1 MNIFMME
8 YINNNDE
15 YNIYIYEYMHI
26 SYIYWIYYIQL
37 SQRINEEHIHQ
48 YSNIEIS
55 GLVIPHQFWL
65 LIPKENC
72 HNVRTFLKVRWRA
85 KATSFL
91 MFVPRSMEWRH
102 CNKKN
107 RPNGRSGCCEYW
119 QLTTQ
124 VVLCLSCSSVHIK
137 TRTSVGVCFSFF
149 VAFYIKHRI
158 CLA

>member
-26 SYIYWIYYIQL
+26 SYIYIYWIYYIQL

-72 HNVRTFLKVRWRA
+72 HNVRTFLKVR
-85 KATSFL
+85 
-91 MFVPRSMEWRH
+91 
-102 CNKKN
+102 
-107 RPNGRSGCCEYW
+107 
-119 QLTTQ
+119 
-124 VVLCLSCSSVHIK
+124 
-137 TRTSVGVCFSFF
+137 
-149 VAFYIKHRI
+149 
-158 CLA
+158 

>member
-55 GLVIPHQFWL
+55 GLVIPNQFWIQ
-65 LIPKENC
+65 IPKENLRGTGSWQIRILSELTPY
-72 HNVRTFLKVRWRA
+72 HGPSVPSPVDGMRTLQQ
-85 KATSFL
+85 
-91 MFVPRSMEWRH
+91 
-102 CNKKN
+102 KN
-107 RPNGRSGCCEYW
+107 RPNGRYTWNSG
-119 QLTTQ
+119 
-124 VVLCLSCSSVHIK
+124 
-137 TRTSVGVCFSFF
+137 FSKW
-149 VAFYIKHRI
+149 I
-158 CLA
+158 